1 MRGAYIRNLWVK
13 SLCFFYVFSL
23 TLLGS
28 NVIPAFA
35 QAPTTPKIA
44 FMTARN
50 KNRDIYLMNPDGSEM
65 ERITHHPGMDVSPKW
80 SPTGEQILFES
91 DRDRVPLSWD
101 LYLMD
106 ADGANVRRI
115 FAKSKDRRSAVW
127 SPDGKQIAYNRWEQG
142 VYYIYIAPIDGK
154 KEERVVIGS
163 QPSWSPDG
171 TEIAF
176 IEGGT
181 RDPKRISILNVKTR
195 KHKFFFPA
203 KAPDWVRHV
212 AWAPTGDKFA
222 FSWNKKPGLD
232 LDGNT
237 IYIVNRDG
245 TGVRRVLDEGVGD
258 AVEPSWSPSADA
270 LLYGGLD
277 KNRDLQIFK
286 VSLDDGVPVQLT
298 PPGFWHYVGDWF
310 DPAYAL
316 PVSPQPH
323 LLTTTWGEVKK

>member
-1 MRGAYIRNLWVK
+1 MK
-13 SLCFFYVFSL
+13 SKHVIFSIFIFALFYA
-23 TLLGS
+23 
-28 NVIPAFA
+28 NIYPIFA

-50 KNRDIYLMNPDGSEM
+50 KNRDIYLMNPDGSGM
-65 ERITHHPGMDVSPKW
+65 ERITHHPAMDISPKW

-91 DRDRVPLSWD
+91 DRDRERLSWD

-106 ADGANVRRI
+106 ADGSNVRRI
-115 FAKSKDRRSAVW
+115 FAKSKDRRSSVW

-142 VYYIYIAPIDGK
+142 MYYIYIAPIDGK
-154 KEERVVIGS
+154 KEERMVIGS

-195 KHKFFFPA
+195 KHKFFFPP

-222 FSWNKKPGLD
+222 FSWNKDPGLD
-232 LDGNT
+232 FDGST

-245 TGVRRVLDEGVGD
+245 TGVRRVLDEGVGH
-258 AVEPSWSPSADA
+258 ASEPSWSPSADT
-270 LLYGGLD
+270 LLYSGLD
-277 KNRDLQIFK
+277 ENRDLQMFK
-286 VSLDDGVPVQLT
+286 VSLKDGVPVQLT

>member
-1 MRGAYIRNLWVK
+1 MKRSRVFCVL
-13 SLCFFYVFSL
+13 SLILFYA
-23 TLLGS
+23 
-28 NVIPAFA
+28 NVLPILA
-35 QAPTTPKIA
+35 QAPTTAKIA

-50 KNRDIYLMNPDGSEM
+50 KNRDIYLMNPDGSGM
-65 ERITHHPGMDVSPKW
+65 ERITRHPAMDVGPKW
-80 SPTGEQILFES
+80 SPTGKHILFKS
-91 DRDRVPLSWD
+91 DRDRFRLSWD

-106 ADGANVRRI
+106 ADGSNVRRI
-115 FAKSKDRRSAVW
+115 FAKSEDRRSADW
-127 SPDGKQIAYNRWEQG
+127 APDGKRIAYTRWEQG
-142 VYYIYIAPIDGK
+142 INYIYIAPIDGK

-176 IEGGT
+176 IEGGP
-181 RDPKRISILNVKTR
+181 RDPKRISILNVQTR

-222 FSWNKKPGLD
+222 FSWNKKL
-232 LDGNT
+232 GNIDTET

-245 TGVRRVLDEGVGD
+245 TGVRQILDAAVGR

-270 LLYGGLD
+270 LLYHAFD
-277 KNRDLQIFK
+277 ENDDLQMFK
-286 VSLDDGVPVQLT
+286 VSLDGGTPVQLT

-310 DPAYAL
+310 DPVYAL

-323 LLTTTWGEVKK
+323 LLTTSWGKMKASSPK

>member
-1 MRGAYIRNLWVK
+1 MKRLHI
-13 SLCFFYVFSL
+13 LCILCL
-23 TLLGS
+23 TLCYT
-28 NVIPAFA
+28 NVYPIFA
-35 QAPTTPKIA
+35 QAPTTAKIA

-50 KNRDIYLMNPDGSEM
+50 KNRDIYLMNPDGSGM
-65 ERITHHPGMDVSPKW
+65 ERITKHPGMDVGPKW

-91 DRDRVPLSWD
+91 DRDRFELSWD

-106 ADGANVRRI
+106 ADGSNVRRI

-127 SPDGKQIAYNRWEQG
+127 SPDGTQIAYTRWEQG
-142 VYYIYIAPIDGK
+142 TNYIYIAPIDGK
-154 KEERVVIGS
+154 KEERIVIGS

-181 RDPKRISILNVKTR
+181 RDPKRISILNVQTR
-195 KHKFFFPA
+195 KSKFFFPP

-212 AWAPTGDKFA
+212 AWSPRGDKFA
-222 FSWNKKPGLD
+222 FSWTKKPGD
-232 LDGNT
+232 IDAET

-245 TGVRRVLDEGVGD
+245 TGVRQILNKAVGR
-258 AVEPSWSPSADA
+258 AVEPSWSPSADV

-277 KNRDLQIFK
+277 KDRDLQMFK
-286 VSLDDGVPVQLT
+286 VALADGVPVQLT

-310 DPAYAL
+310 DPAFAL
-316 PVSPQPH
+316 PVSPQPQ
-323 LLTTTWGEVKK
+323 LLTTMWSKVKAKAPK

>member
-1 MRGAYIRNLWVK
+1 MKRPHI
-13 SLCFFYVFSL
+13 LCLLCLLLFYA
-23 TLLGS
+23 
-28 NVIPAFA
+28 NIYPIFA
-35 QAPTTPKIA
+35 QAPTTAKIA

-50 KNRDIYLMNPDGSEM
+50 KNRDIYLINPDGSGM
-65 ERITHHPGMDVSPKW
+65 ERITHHPAMDVGPRW

-106 ADGANVRRI
+106 ADGSNVRRI
-115 FAKSKDRRSAVW
+115 FAKSRDRRSAVW
-127 SPDGKQIAYNRWEQG
+127 SPDGKQIVYTRWEQG
-142 VYYIYIAPIDGK
+142 INYIYIAPIDGK
-154 KEERVVIGS
+154 KEARVIIGS

-181 RDPKRISILNVKTR
+181 RDPKRISILDVRTR
-195 KHKFFFPA
+195 NHKFFFPP

-212 AWAPTGDKFA
+212 AWAPRGDKLA
-222 FSWNKKPGLD
+222 FSWSRDIGD
-232 LDGNT
+232 MDAET

-245 TGVRRVLDEGVGD
+245 TGVRQILDKTVGR
-258 AVEPSWSPSADA
+258 AVEPSWSPSADT
-270 LLYGGLD
+270 LLYHAFD
-277 KNRDLQIFK
+277 DDNNLQMFK
-286 VSLDDGVPVQLT
+286 VSLDDGEPVQLT

-310 DPAYAL
+310 DPAFAL

-323 LLTTTWGEVKK
+323 LLTTTWSKMKVTSTK

>member
-1 MRGAYIRNLWVK
+1 MKIIRLLAFVTAVLLVLNVNV
-13 SLCFFYVFSL
+13 SLL
-23 TLLGS
+23 
-28 NVIPAFA
+28 FA

-50 KNRDIYLMNPDGSEM
+50 KNRDIYLMNPDGSGW
-65 ERITHHPGMDVSPKW
+65 ERITQHPAMDVSPKW

-91 DRDRVPLSWD
+91 DRDRERLSWD

-106 ADGANVRRI
+106 ADGSNVRRI
-115 FAKSKDRRSAVW
+115 FAKSKDRRSSVW

-154 KEERVVIGS
+154 KEERMVIGRG
-163 QPSWSPDG
+163 PSWSPDG

-195 KHKFFFPA
+195 KHKFFFPP

-222 FSWNKKPGLD
+222 FTWNKDPGLD
-232 LDGNT
+232 LAGST

-245 TGVRRVLDEGVGD
+245 TGVRRILDEGVGR
-258 AVEPSWSPSADA
+258 AVEPSWSPSADM

-277 KNRDLQIFK
+277 KNRDLQMFK
-286 VSLDDGVPVQLT
+286 VSLKDGVPVQLT

>member
-1 MRGAYIRNLWVK
+1 MKRLHI
-13 SLCFFYVFSL
+13 LCFLYL
-23 TLLGS
+23 TLS
-28 NVIPAFA
+28 YTNIYPIFA

-50 KNRDIYLMNPDGSEM
+50 KNRDIYLMNPDGSGM
-65 ERITHHPGMDVSPKW
+65 ERITHHPAMDVGPKW

-91 DRDRVPLSWD
+91 DRDRVPFSWD

-106 ADGANVRRI
+106 ADGSNVRRI
-115 FAKSKDRRSAVW
+115 FTKSMNRISAVW
-127 SPDGKQIAYNRWEQG
+127 SPDGKQIAYTRWEQG
-142 VYYIYIAPIDGK
+142 INYIYIAPIDGK
-154 KEERVVIGS
+154 KEESVVIGS

-171 TEIAF
+171 MEIAF

-222 FSWNKKPGLD
+222 FTWNKMLGN

-245 TGVRRVLDEGVGD
+245 TGVRRILGEAVGY
-258 AVEPSWSPSADA
+258 AVEPSWSPSADT

-277 KNRDLQIFK
+277 KDRDLQMFK
-286 VSLDDGVPVQLT
+286 VSLEDGVPVQLT

-310 DPAYAL
+310 DPAFAL
-316 PVSPQPH
+316 PVLPQPH
-323 LLTTTWGEVKK
+323 LLTTSWSKMKATPSK

>member
-1 MRGAYIRNLWVK
+1 MKNKHVIFSIFIFAL
-13 SLCFFYVFSL
+13 FYA
-23 TLLGS
+23 
-28 NVIPAFA
+28 NIYPIFA

-50 KNRDIYLMNPDGSEM
+50 KNRDIYLMNPDGSGM
-65 ERITHHPGMDVSPKW
+65 ERITQHPAMDVSPKW

-91 DRDRVPLSWD
+91 DRDRERLSWD

-106 ADGANVRRI
+106 ADGSNVRRI
-115 FAKSKDRRSAVW
+115 FAKSKDRRSSVW

-154 KEERVVIGS
+154 KEERMVIGS

-195 KHKFFFPA
+195 KHKFFFPP

-222 FSWNKKPGLD
+222 FTWNKDPGLA
-232 LDGNT
+232 LAGST

-245 TGVRRVLDEGVGD
+245 TGVRRVLGEGVGR
-258 AVEPSWSPSADA
+258 AVEPSWSPSADT

-277 KNRDLQIFK
+277 ENRDLQIFK
-286 VSLDDGVPVQLT
+286 VSLKDGVPVQLT

>member
-1 MRGAYIRNLWVK
+1 MRHLRFLGIL
-13 SLCFFYVFSL
+13 SLVLFCA
-23 TLLGS
+23 
-28 NVIPAFA
+28 NVYPIFA

-50 KNRDIYLMNPDGSEM
+50 KNRDVYLMNPDGSGM
-65 ERITHHPGMDVSPKW
+65 ERITQHPAMDVGPKW

-91 DRDRVPLSWD
+91 DRDRTRLSWD

-106 ADGANVRRI
+106 ADGSNVRRI
-115 FAKSKDRRSAVW
+115 FAKSRDRRSAVW
-127 SPDGKQIAYNRWEQG
+127 APDGKQIAYTRWEQG
-142 VYYIYIAPIDGK
+142 INYIYIAPIDGK
-154 KEERVVIGS
+154 KEERIIIGS

-181 RDPKRISILNVKTR
+181 RDPKRISILNVQTR
-195 KHKFFFPA
+195 KSKFFFPP

-212 AWAPTGDKFA
+212 AWSPRGDKFA
-222 FSWNKKPGLD
+222 FSWSKNPGD
-232 LDGNT
+232 IDAET

-245 TGVRRVLDEGVGD
+245 TGVRQILDEAVGR
-258 AVEPSWSPSADA
+258 AVEPSWSPDGDT

-277 KNRDLQIFK
+277 ESRDLQMFK
-286 VSLDDGVPVQLT
+286 VSLEDGIPVQLT

-310 DPAYAL
+310 DPAFAL
-316 PVSPQPH
+316 PVSPQPQ
-323 LLTTTWGEVKK
+323 LLTTTWSKMKAKAPK

>member
-1 MRGAYIRNLWVK
+1 MKRLHI
-13 SLCFFYVFSL
+13 LCILCL
-23 TLLGS
+23 TLCYT
-28 NVIPAFA
+28 NVYPIFA
-35 QAPTTPKIA
+35 QAPTTAKIA

-50 KNRDIYLMNPDGSEM
+50 KNRDIYLMNPDGSGM
-65 ERITHHPGMDVSPKW
+65 ERITKHPGMDVGPKW

-91 DRDRVPLSWD
+91 DRDRFELSWD

-106 ADGANVRRI
+106 ADGSNVRRI

-127 SPDGKQIAYNRWEQG
+127 SPDGTQIAYTRWEQG
-142 VYYIYIAPIDGK
+142 TNYIYIAPIDGK
-154 KEERVVIGS
+154 KEERIVIGS

-181 RDPKRISILNVKTR
+181 RDPKRISILNVQTR
-195 KHKFFFPA
+195 KSKFFFPP

-212 AWAPTGDKFA
+212 AWSPRGDKFA
-222 FSWNKKPGLD
+222 FSWTKKPGD
-232 LDGNT
+232 IDAET

-245 TGVRRVLDEGVGD
+245 TGVRQILNKAVGR
-258 AVEPSWSPSADA
+258 AVEPSWSPSADV

-277 KNRDLQIFK
+277 NDRDLQMFK
-286 VSLDDGVPVQLT
+286 VSLEDGIPVQLT

-310 DPAYAL
+310 DPAFAL
-316 PVSPQPH
+316 PVSPQPQ
-323 LLTTTWGEVKK
+323 LLTTMWSKVKTKAPK

>member
-1 MRGAYIRNLWVK
+1 MRRAYTRNLWVK

-23 TLLGS
+23 MLFWT
-28 NVIPAFA
+28 NIRPIFA

-50 KNRDIYLMNPDGSEM
+50 KNRDIYLINPDGSGM
-65 ERITHHPGMDVSPKW
+65 ERITHHPGMDVGPKW

-91 DRDRVPLSWD
+91 DRDRVRLSWD

-106 ADGANVRRI
+106 ADGSNVRRI
-115 FAKSKDRRSAVW
+115 FAKSRDRRSAVW
-127 SPDGKQIAYNRWEQG
+127 APDGKQIAYTRWEQG
-142 VYYIYIAPIDGK
+142 INYIYIAPIDGK
-154 KEERVVIGS
+154 KEERVIIGS
-163 QPSWSPDG
+163 QPSWAPDG

-181 RDPKRISILNVKTR
+181 RDPKRISILNVQTR
-195 KHKFFFPA
+195 RHKFFFPP

-237 IYIVNRDG
+237 IYVVNRDG
-245 TGVRRVLDEGVGD
+245 TGIRRVLDEAVGY
-258 AVEPSWSPSADA
+258 AVEPSWSPSADT

-277 KNRDLQIFK
+277 ENRDLQMFK
-286 VSLDDGVPVQLT
+286 VSLKDGVPVQLT

-316 PVSPQPH
+316 PVEPQPH
-323 LLTTTWGEVKK
+323 LLTTTWAE